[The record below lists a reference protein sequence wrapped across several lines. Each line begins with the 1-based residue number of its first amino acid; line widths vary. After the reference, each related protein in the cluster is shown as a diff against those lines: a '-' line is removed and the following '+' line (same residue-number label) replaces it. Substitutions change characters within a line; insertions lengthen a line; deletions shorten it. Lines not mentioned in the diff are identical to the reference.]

1 MRVLAG
7 MNATETASGLTECW
21 DLQRTKC
28 VLETERTFGPS
39 AGGHRNI
46 TNLTQRTCCITW
58 RKIST
63 HPETSA
69 CSYFLNRIQYLT
81 DSPGLQKSGR

>member
-1 MRVLAG
+1 MGALDG
-7 MNATETASGLTECW
+7 MNATETASGLYECW
-21 DLQRTKC
+21 ELKSAKRVSQM
-28 VLETERTFGPS
+28 ERTFGPS
-39 AGGHRNI
+39 TGGHGNSR
-46 TNLTQRTCCITW
+46 NLTQRTCCITW